1 MRWDDWVLT
10 RVPDVSFHC
19 REMSAEEAT
28 NAIVNDHLPQ
38 IKREMDAGR
47 LSVDNVDVFCEKNI
61 FTVVQTRRILEKGKE
76 FGMAGN
82 FHAEELSY
90 TGGAEV
96 FSHCKFWTECLF
108 IIVEP
113 FPPPPISWLV
123 TGPNFFWNV
132 PFSEARN
139 PNRIESNRIESNC
152 TRTTLFVA
160 SVLNWSENSCTVHS
174 HNRNPITWQVNLWVM
189 GGGLRLYLKFEWN
202 WMSLTDILNNIM
214 AWEI

>member
-1 MRWDDWVLT
+1 MMFLFINEMRWLAFDT
-10 RVPDVSFHC
+10 CAGRFSHC

-61 FTVVQTRRILEKGKE
+61 FTVVQTRTILEKGKE

-96 FSHCKFWTECLF
+96 SAHCNFRIGCFF
-108 IIVEP
+108 IIVQ
-113 FPPPPISWLV
+113 PPPP
-123 TGPNFFWNV
+123 
-132 PFSEARN
+132 
-139 PNRIESNRIESNC
+139 
-152 TRTTLFVA
+152 
-160 SVLNWSENSCTVHS
+160 
-174 HNRNPITWQVNLWVM
+174 
-189 GGGLRLYLKFEWN
+189 
-202 WMSLTDILNNIM
+202 
-214 AWEI
+214 